1 MLKKYTIACLLC
13 LFVFT
18 CAGNAFAAKTIK
30 IAINVP
36 AEHHLAQAQRW
47 FKKQIEERTNG
58 AFKVECLDSFKFGNH
73 EALVQ
78 GLQMGV
84 ISMIFET
91 TSLLSV
97 YSPTLMLFDLPY
109 LIPSWEAADLIIDG
123 PVGAKMAKDLE
134 RLGLVPMG
142 YVENGFRQLIT
153 NRPVRKLEDNRGL
166 KIRSTPSKIH
176 IAALK
181 SILANPTPLAWPE
194 VTTALQ
200 QKTVDGVDIDV
211 NMGWYFRFVDYAK
224 FITMSRHIYTP
235 LNVVYSKKFW
245 DSLTP
250 DQRKIFEEVT
260 TAMIKEQRKV
270 VRRDESVYRERMIKE
285 MGVEFIDL
293 PPEELARWAANA
305 CAVGLEFKDMVPLAA
320 AQEIIDAIE
329 AAGLYPKGWPICRF
343 VKK

>member
-1 MLKKYTIACLLC
+1 MLKKFTIACLLC
-13 LFVFT
+13 FLVFGY
-18 CAGNAFAAKTIK
+18 AGGAFAAKTIK
-30 IAINVP
+30 VAINVP
-36 AEHHLAQAQRW
+36 SEHHLAQAQQW

-58 AFKVECLDSFKFGNH
+58 AFKVDCIDSFKFGNH

-84 ISMIFET
+84 LAMIFET

-142 YVENGFRQLIT
+142 YVENGFRQLIV
-153 NRPVRKLEDNRGL
+153 NRPVRKLEDNRGM

-176 IAALK
+176 IASLK
-181 SILANPTPLAWPE
+181 SIQANPTPLAWPE

-235 LNVVYSKKFW
+235 LNVVFGKKFW
-245 DSLTP
+245 DTLTP
-250 DQRKIFEEVT
+250 EHKKIFEEVT
-260 TAMIKEQRKV
+260 AAMIKEQRKT
-270 VRRDESVYRERMIKE
+270 VRQGEIMYRERMIKE

-293 PPEELARWAANA
+293 SSEELARWAEKA
-305 CAVGLEFKDMVPLAA
+305 CDVGMEFKDTVPLEA
-320 AQEIIDAIE
+320 AQEIVDAIK
-329 AAGLYPKGWPICRF
+329 AAGLYPKGWPVCRF

>member
-1 MLKKYTIACLLC
+1 MLKKCVIACLLC
-13 LFVFT
+13 AFVFGY
-18 CAGNAFAAKTIK
+18 AGGVFAATTIK
-30 IAINVP
+30 VAINVP
-36 AEHHLAQAQRW
+36 SEHHLAQAQQW
-47 FKKQIEERTNG
+47 FKKQIEDRTNG
-58 AFKVECLDSFKFGNH
+58 AFKVECIDSFKFGNH

-84 ISMIFET
+84 LAMIFET

-142 YVENGFRQLIT
+142 YVENGFRQIISS
-153 NRPVRKLEDNRGL
+153 RPVRKLEDNKGL

-176 IAALK
+176 IASLK
-181 SILANPTPLAWPE
+181 SIQANPTPLAWPE

-245 DSLTP
+245 DALTP
-250 DQRKIFEEVT
+250 EHKKIFEEVT
-260 TAMIKEQRKV
+260 AAMIKEQRKV
-270 VRRDESVYRERMIKE
+270 VRQGEVTFRERMIKE

-293 PPEELARWAANA
+293 SPEELARWAEKA
-305 CAVGLEFKDMVPLAA
+305 CDVGMEFKNTVPLPA
-320 AQEIIDAIE
+320 AQEIVNAIE

-343 VKK
+343 VK